1 MENLTAIQT
10 FTNSD
15 FGELDIIIINAI
27 PWFVGKDIAKIL
39 GHSNPRKALI
49 DHVDKEDKR
58 IFSYEEFQKSQNVTF
73 ENGKITVPPRG
84 LTIINESGLYSLIL
98 SSKLPTAQKF
108 KRWVTSEVLPSI
120 RKYGAYMT
128 PETIEKVLYNPE
140 FIINLASQLK
150 AEQEKNEALTKE
162 NKALLTEN
170 DVLSGEIQ
178 TYDSRKILNALIRAL
193 TFRNYNG
200 DYSYAWNSFYKQL
213 KYKYGY
219 DLKIRKGKSKD
230 NAQPLITYLRDDEVG
245 KAVSLA
251 AAMCKEAGLDLDMII
266 NSVNAKNV

>member
-1 MENLTAIQT
+1 MENSTAIRT
-10 FTNSD
+10 FTND
-15 FGELDIIIINAI
+15 NLGNIRILIDNDEI
-27 PWFVGKDIAKIL
+27 WFVAIDVCKCLEINNSRQAIL
-39 GHSNPRKALI
+39 RLDTDEKKSLYIENSGAGNPNK
-49 DHVDKEDKR
+49 
-58 IFSYEEFQKSQNVTF
+58 
-73 ENGKITVPPRG
+73 
-84 LTIINESGLYSLIL
+84 TIVNEAGLYNLIL
-98 SSKLPTAQKF
+98 SSRKPEAKEF
-108 KRWVTSEVLPSI
+108 KRWITHEVIPSI

-140 FIINLASQLK
+140 FIINLATQLK
-150 AEQEKNEALTKE
+150 AEQEKNEVLTKE

-178 TYDSRKILNALIRAL
+178 TYDSRKVLNALIRAL

-245 KAVSLA
+245 KAASLA

>member
-1 MENLTAIQT
+1 MENTAIRT
-10 FTNSD
+10 FTN
-15 FGELDIIIINAI
+15 GN
-27 PWFVGKDIAKIL
+27 L
-39 GHSNPRKALI
+39 GNIRILI
-49 DHVDKEDKR
+49 DNDEIWFIAVDICKCLEIGNSSQAISKLDTDEK
-58 IFSYEEFQKSQNVTF
+58 KSLYVKNSGAGNPNKVF
-73 ENGKITVPPRG
+73 V
-84 LTIINESGLYSLIL
+84 NEAGLYNLIL
-98 SSKLPTAQKF
+98 SSRKPEAKEF
-108 KRWVTSEVLPSI
+108 KRWITHEVIPSI
-120 RKYGAYMT
+120 RKHGTYMT

-150 AEQEKNEALTKE
+150 AEQEKNEVLTKE

-245 KAVSLA
+245 KAASLA
-251 AAMCKEAGLDLDMII
+251 AAMCKETGLDLDMII

>member
-1 MENLTAIQT
+1 MEKTTSIQS
-10 FTNSD
+10 FTNDNLGNISILID
-15 FGELDIIIINAI
+15 NDEI
-27 PWFVGKDIAKIL
+27 WFVAIDVCKCLEINNSRQAIL
-39 GHSNPRKALI
+39 KLDTDEKKSLYIENSGAGNPNK
-49 DHVDKEDKR
+49 
-58 IFSYEEFQKSQNVTF
+58 
-73 ENGKITVPPRG
+73 
-84 LTIINESGLYSLIL
+84 TIINEAGLYNLIL
-98 SSKLPTAQKF
+98 SSRKPEAKEF
-108 KRWVTSEVLPSI
+108 KRWITHEVIPSI

-150 AEQEKNEALTKE
+150 AEQEKNEVLTKE

-230 NAQPLITYLRDDEVG
+230 NTQPLITYLRDDEVG
-245 KAVSLA
+245 KAASLA

>member
-1 MENLTAIQT
+1 MENSTAIRT
-10 FTNSD
+10 FTND
-15 FGELDIIIINAI
+15 NLGNIRILIDNDEI
-27 PWFVGKDIAKIL
+27 WFVAIDVCKCLEINNSRQAIL
-39 GHSNPRKALI
+39 KLDTDEKKSLYIENSGAGNPNK
-49 DHVDKEDKR
+49 
-58 IFSYEEFQKSQNVTF
+58 
-73 ENGKITVPPRG
+73 
-84 LTIINESGLYSLIL
+84 TIVNEAGLYNLIL
-98 SSKLPTAQKF
+98 SSRKPEAKKF
-108 KRWVTSEVLPSI
+108 KRWITHEVIPSI
-120 RKYGAYMT
+120 SKHGAYMT

-230 NAQPLITYLRDDEVG
+230 NTQPLITYLRDDEVG
-245 KAVSLA
+245 KAASLA
-251 AAMCKEAGLDLDMII
+251 AAMCKEAELDLDMII

>member
-1 MENLTAIQT
+1 MENSTAIRT
-10 FTNSD
+10 FTND
-15 FGELDIIIINAI
+15 NLGNIRILIDNDEI
-27 PWFVGKDIAKIL
+27 WFVAIDVCKCLEINNSRQAIL
-39 GHSNPRKALI
+39 RLDTDEKKSLHIENSGAGNPNK
-49 DHVDKEDKR
+49 
-58 IFSYEEFQKSQNVTF
+58 
-73 ENGKITVPPRG
+73 
-84 LTIINESGLYSLIL
+84 TIVNEAGLYNLIL
-98 SSKLPTAQKF
+98 SSRKPEAKEF
-108 KRWVTSEVLPSI
+108 KRWITHEVIPSI

-140 FIINLASQLK
+140 FIINLASKLK
-150 AEQEKNEALTKE
+150 AEQEKNEVLTKE

-230 NAQPLITYLRDDEVG
+230 NTQPLITYLRDDEVG
-245 KAVSLA
+245 KAASLA

>member
-1 MENLTAIQT
+1 MENIAIQT
-10 FTNSD
+10 FTND
-15 FGELDIIIINAI
+15 NLGNIRIIIDNDEIWFIAI
-27 PWFVGKDIAKIL
+27 DICKCLNITNSRDAIL
-39 GHSNPRKALI
+39 KLDTDEKKSLYVKNSGAGNPNK
-49 DHVDKEDKR
+49 
-58 IFSYEEFQKSQNVTF
+58 
-73 ENGKITVPPRG
+73 
-84 LTIINESGLYSLIL
+84 TIVNEAGLYNLIL
-98 SSKLPTAQKF
+98 SSRKPEAKEF
-108 KRWVTSEVLPSI
+108 KRWITHEVIPSI

-150 AEQEKNEALTKE
+150 AEQEKNEVLTKE

-230 NAQPLITYLRDDEVG
+230 NTQPLITYLRDDEVG
-245 KAVSLA
+245 KAASLA

>member
-1 MENLTAIQT
+1 MENSTAIRT
-10 FTNSD
+10 FTND
-15 FGELDIIIINAI
+15 NLGNIRILIDNDEI
-27 PWFVGKDIAKIL
+27 WFVAIDVCKCLEINNSRQAIL
-39 GHSNPRKALI
+39 RLDTDEKKSLYIENSGAGNPNK
-49 DHVDKEDKR
+49 
-58 IFSYEEFQKSQNVTF
+58 
-73 ENGKITVPPRG
+73 
-84 LTIINESGLYSLIL
+84 TIVNEAGLYNLIL
-98 SSKLPTAQKF
+98 SSRKPEAKEF
-108 KRWVTSEVLPSI
+108 KRWITHEVIPSI

-140 FIINLASQLK
+140 LIINLASQRK

-230 NAQPLITYLRDDEVG
+230 NTQPLITYLRDDEVG
-245 KAVSLA
+245 KAASLA

>member
-1 MENLTAIQT
+1 MENSTAIRT
-10 FTNSD
+10 FTND
-15 FGELDIIIINAI
+15 NLGNIRILIDNDEI
-27 PWFVGKDIAKIL
+27 WFVAIDVCKCLEINNSRQAIL
-39 GHSNPRKALI
+39 KLDTDEKKSLYIENSGAGNPNK
-49 DHVDKEDKR
+49 
-58 IFSYEEFQKSQNVTF
+58 
-73 ENGKITVPPRG
+73 
-84 LTIINESGLYSLIL
+84 TIVNEAGLYNLIL
-98 SSKLPTAQKF
+98 SSRKPEAKEF
-108 KRWVTSEVLPSI
+108 KRWITHEVIPSI

-150 AEQEKNEALTKE
+150 AEQEKNEVLTKE

-200 DYSYAWNSFYKQL
+200 DYFYAWNSFYKQL

-230 NAQPLITYLRDDEVG
+230 NTQPLITYLRDDEVG
-245 KAVSLA
+245 KAASLA

>member
-1 MENLTAIQT
+1 MENSTAIRT
-10 FTNSD
+10 FTND
-15 FGELDIIIINAI
+15 NLGNIRILIDNDEI
-27 PWFVGKDIAKIL
+27 WFVAIDVCKCLEINNSRQAIL
-39 GHSNPRKALI
+39 KLDTDEKKSLYIENSGAGNPNK
-49 DHVDKEDKR
+49 
-58 IFSYEEFQKSQNVTF
+58 
-73 ENGKITVPPRG
+73 
-84 LTIINESGLYSLIL
+84 TIINEAGLYNLIL
-98 SSKLPTAQKF
+98 SSRKPEAKEF
-108 KRWVTSEVLPSI
+108 KRWITHEVIPSI

-150 AEQEKNEALTKE
+150 AEQEKNEVLTKE

-200 DYSYAWNSFYKQL
+200 DYSYAWNKQL

-245 KAVSLA
+245 KAASLA

>member
-1 MENLTAIQT
+1 MKKTTSIQT
-10 FTNSD
+10 FTNSE
-15 FGELDIIIINAI
+15 FGEIRVIMINAI
-27 PWFVGKDIAKIL
+27 PWFVGRDVAAAL
-39 GHSNPRKALI
+39 GYGKGKSLNNAVSK
-49 DHVDKEDKR
+49 HVDNDDKVVTEMMTP
-58 IFSYEEFQKSQNVTF
+58 SGKQN
-73 ENGKITVPPRG
+73 
-84 LTIINESGLYSLIL
+84 TIVINESGLYSLIL

-230 NAQPLITYLRDDEVG
+230 NTQPLITYLRDDEVG
-245 KAVSLA
+245 KAASLA

>member
-1 MENLTAIQT
+1 MENTAIRT
-10 FTNSD
+10 FTND
-15 FGELDIIIINAI
+15 N
-27 PWFVGKDIAKIL
+27 L
-39 GHSNPRKALI
+39 GNIRILI
-49 DHVDKEDKR
+49 DNDEIWFIAVDICKCLEIGNSSQAISKLDTDEK
-58 IFSYEEFQKSQNVTF
+58 KSLYVKNSGAGNPNKVF
-73 ENGKITVPPRG
+73 V
-84 LTIINESGLYSLIL
+84 NEAGLYNLIL
-98 SSKLPTAQKF
+98 SSRKPEAKEF
-108 KRWVTSEVLPSI
+108 KRWITHEVIPSI
-120 RKYGAYMT
+120 RKHGAYMT

-150 AEQEKNEALTKE
+150 AEQEKNEVLTKE

-230 NAQPLITYLRDDEVG
+230 NTQPLITYLRDDEVG
-245 KAVSLA
+245 KAASLA

>member
-1 MENLTAIQT
+1 MENSTAIRT
-10 FTNSD
+10 FTND
-15 FGELDIIIINAI
+15 N
-27 PWFVGKDIAKIL
+27 L
-39 GHSNPRKALI
+39 GNIRILI
-49 DHVDKEDKR
+49 DNDEIWFIAVDICKCLEIGNSSQAISKLDTDEK
-58 IFSYEEFQKSQNVTF
+58 KSLYVKNSGAGNPNKVF
-73 ENGKITVPPRG
+73 V
-84 LTIINESGLYSLIL
+84 NEAGLYNLIL
-98 SSKLPTAQKF
+98 SSRKPEAKEF
-108 KRWVTSEVLPSI
+108 KRWITHEVIPSI

-150 AEQEKNEALTKE
+150 AEQEKNEVLTKE

-178 TYDSRKILNALIRAL
+178 TYDSRKVLNALIRAL

-245 KAVSLA
+245 KAASLA

>member
-1 MENLTAIQT
+1 MENTAIRT
-10 FTNSD
+10 FTN
-15 FGELDIIIINAI
+15 GN
-27 PWFVGKDIAKIL
+27 L
-39 GHSNPRKALI
+39 GNIRILI
-49 DHVDKEDKR
+49 DNDEIWFIAIDICKCLNITNSRDAILKLDTDEK
-58 IFSYEEFQKSQNVTF
+58 KSLYVKNSGAG
-73 ENGKITVPPRG
+73 NPNK
-84 LTIINESGLYSLIL
+84 TIVNEAGLYNLIL
-98 SSKLPTAQKF
+98 SSRKPEAKEF
-108 KRWVTSEVLPSI
+108 KRWITHEVIPSI

-150 AEQEKNEALTKE
+150 AEQEKNEVLTKE

-170 DVLSGEIQ
+170 DVLCGEIQ

-230 NAQPLITYLRDDEVG
+230 NTQPLITYLRDDEVG
-245 KAVSLA
+245 KAASLA

>member
-1 MENLTAIQT
+1 MENIAIQT
-10 FTNSD
+10 FTND
-15 FGELDIIIINAI
+15 NLGNIRIIIDNDEIWFIAI
-27 PWFVGKDIAKIL
+27 DICKCLNITNSRDAIL
-39 GHSNPRKALI
+39 KLDTDEKKSLYVKNSGAGNPNK
-49 DHVDKEDKR
+49 
-58 IFSYEEFQKSQNVTF
+58 
-73 ENGKITVPPRG
+73 
-84 LTIINESGLYSLIL
+84 TIVNEAGLYNLIL
-98 SSKLPTAQKF
+98 SSRKPEAKKF
-108 KRWVTSEVLPSI
+108 KRWITHEVIPSI
-120 RKYGAYMT
+120 RKHGAYMT

-219 DLKIRKGKSKD
+219 DLKIRKGKSND

-245 KAVSLA
+245 KAASLA

>member
-1 MENLTAIQT
+1 MENTAIQT

-15 FGELDIIIINAI
+15 FGEIRVIMINAI
-27 PWFVGKDIAKIL
+27 PWFVGKDVAGNL
-39 GHSNPRKALI
+39 GYSNPQKALR
-49 DHVDKEDKR
+49 DHVEDEDKTVN
-58 IFSYEEFQKSQNVTF
+58 KSFTV
-73 ENGKITVPPRG
+73 NGTMGV
-84 LTIINESGLYSLIL
+84 LINESGLYSLIL

-120 RKYGAYMT
+120 RKHGAYMT

-230 NAQPLITYLRDDEVG
+230 NTQPLITYLRDDEVG
-245 KAVSLA
+245 KAASLA

>member
-15 FGELDIIIINAI
+15 FGEIRMIMINAI
-27 PWFVGKDIAKIL
+27 PWFIGKDIAEIL
-39 GHSNPRKALI
+39 GYSNPQKALRDHIDDEDKLTERFVLSGQNRKAIL
-49 DHVDKEDKR
+49 
-58 IFSYEEFQKSQNVTF
+58 
-73 ENGKITVPPRG
+73 
-84 LTIINESGLYSLIL
+84 INESGLYSLIL
-98 SSKLPTAQKF
+98 RSQLPTAQKF

-230 NAQPLITYLRDDEVG
+230 NTQPLITYLRDDEVG
-245 KAVSLA
+245 KAASLA

>member
-1 MENLTAIQT
+1 MENSTAIRT
-10 FTNSD
+10 FTND
-15 FGELDIIIINAI
+15 NLGNIRILIDNDEI
-27 PWFVGKDIAKIL
+27 WFVAIDVCKCLEINNSRQAIL
-39 GHSNPRKALI
+39 RLDTDEKKSLYIENSGAGNPNK
-49 DHVDKEDKR
+49 
-58 IFSYEEFQKSQNVTF
+58 
-73 ENGKITVPPRG
+73 
-84 LTIINESGLYSLIL
+84 TIVNEAGLYNLIL
-98 SSKLPTAQKF
+98 SSRKPEAKEF
-108 KRWVTSEVLPSI
+108 KRWITHEVIPSI

-230 NAQPLITYLRDDEVG
+230 NTQPLITYLRDDEVG
-245 KAVSLA
+245 KAASLA

>member
-1 MENLTAIQT
+1 MENTAIRT
-10 FTNSD
+10 FTN
-15 FGELDIIIINAI
+15 GN
-27 PWFVGKDIAKIL
+27 L
-39 GHSNPRKALI
+39 GNIRILI
-49 DHVDKEDKR
+49 DNDEIWFIAVDICKCLEIGNSSQAISKLDTDEK
-58 IFSYEEFQKSQNVTF
+58 KSLYVKNSGAGNPNKVF
-73 ENGKITVPPRG
+73 V
-84 LTIINESGLYSLIL
+84 NEAGLYNLIL
-98 SSKLPTAQKF
+98 SSRKPEAKEF
-108 KRWVTSEVLPSI
+108 KRWITHEVIPSI
-120 RKYGAYMT
+120 RKHGAYMT

-219 DLKIRKGKSKD
+219 DLKIRKGKSND

-245 KAVSLA
+245 KAASLA
-251 AAMCKEAGLDLDMII
+251 AAMCKETGLDLDMII

>member
-1 MENLTAIQT
+1 MENTAIRT
-10 FTNSD
+10 FTN
-15 FGELDIIIINAI
+15 GN
-27 PWFVGKDIAKIL
+27 L
-39 GHSNPRKALI
+39 GNIRILI
-49 DHVDKEDKR
+49 DNDEIWFIAVDICKCLEIGNSSQAISKLDTDEK
-58 IFSYEEFQKSQNVTF
+58 KSLYVKNSGAGNPNKVF
-73 ENGKITVPPRG
+73 V
-84 LTIINESGLYSLIL
+84 NEAGLYNLIL
-98 SSKLPTAQKF
+98 SSRKPEAKEF
-108 KRWVTSEVLPSI
+108 KRWITHEVIPSI
-120 RKYGAYMT
+120 RKHGTYMT

-150 AEQEKNEALTKE
+150 AEQEKNEVLTKE

-230 NAQPLITYLRDDEVG
+230 NTQPLITYLRDDEVG
-245 KAVSLA
+245 KAASLA
-251 AAMCKEAGLDLDMII
+251 AAMCKETGLDLDMII

>member
-1 MENLTAIQT
+1 MENTAIRT
-10 FTNSD
+10 FTN
-15 FGELDIIIINAI
+15 GN
-27 PWFVGKDIAKIL
+27 L
-39 GHSNPRKALI
+39 GNIRILI
-49 DHVDKEDKR
+49 DNDEIWFIAVDICKCLEIGNSSQAISKLDTDEK
-58 IFSYEEFQKSQNVTF
+58 KSLYVKNSGAGNPNKVF
-73 ENGKITVPPRG
+73 V
-84 LTIINESGLYSLIL
+84 NEAGLYNLIL
-98 SSKLPTAQKF
+98 SSRKPEAKEF
-108 KRWVTSEVLPSI
+108 KRWITHEVIPSI
-120 RKYGAYMT
+120 RKHGAYMT

-150 AEQEKNEALTKE
+150 AEQEKNEVLTKE

-230 NAQPLITYLRDDEVG
+230 NTQPLITYLRDDEVG
-245 KAVSLA
+245 KAASLA

>member
-1 MENLTAIQT
+1 MENTAIRT
-10 FTNSD
+10 FTND
-15 FGELDIIIINAI
+15 N
-27 PWFVGKDIAKIL
+27 L
-39 GHSNPRKALI
+39 GNIRILI
-49 DHVDKEDKR
+49 DNDEIWFIAVDICKCLEIGNSSQAISKLDTDEK
-58 IFSYEEFQKSQNVTF
+58 KSLYVKNSGAGNPNKVF
-73 ENGKITVPPRG
+73 V
-84 LTIINESGLYSLIL
+84 NEAGLYNLIL
-98 SSKLPTAQKF
+98 SSRKPEAKEF
-108 KRWVTSEVLPSI
+108 KRWITHEVIPSI

-150 AEQEKNEALTKE
+150 AEQEKNEVLTKE

-178 TYDSRKILNALIRAL
+178 TYDSRKVLNALIRAL

-245 KAVSLA
+245 KAASLA

>member
-1 MENLTAIQT
+1 MENTAIRT
-10 FTNSD
+10 FTN
-15 FGELDIIIINAI
+15 GN
-27 PWFVGKDIAKIL
+27 L
-39 GHSNPRKALI
+39 GNIRILI
-49 DHVDKEDKR
+49 DNDEIWFIAVDICKCLEIGNSSQAISKLDTDEK
-58 IFSYEEFQKSQNVTF
+58 KSLYVKNSGAGNPNKVF
-73 ENGKITVPPRG
+73 V
-84 LTIINESGLYSLIL
+84 NEAGLYNLIL
-98 SSKLPTAQKF
+98 SSRKPEAKEF
-108 KRWVTSEVLPSI
+108 KRWITHEVIPSI
-120 RKYGAYMT
+120 RKHGTYMT

-150 AEQEKNEALTKE
+150 AEQEKNEVLTKE

-230 NAQPLITYLRDDEVG
+230 NTQPLITYLRDDEVG
-245 KAVSLA
+245 KAASLA

>member
-1 MENLTAIQT
+1 MENSTAIRT
-10 FTNSD
+10 FTND
-15 FGELDIIIINAI
+15 NLGNIRILIDNDEI
-27 PWFVGKDIAKIL
+27 WFVAIDVCKCLEINNSRQAIL
-39 GHSNPRKALI
+39 RLDTDEKKSLYIENSGAGNPNK
-49 DHVDKEDKR
+49 
-58 IFSYEEFQKSQNVTF
+58 
-73 ENGKITVPPRG
+73 
-84 LTIINESGLYSLIL
+84 TIVNEAGLYNLIL
-98 SSKLPTAQKF
+98 SSRKPEAKEF
-108 KRWVTSEVLPSI
+108 KRWITHEVIPSI

-140 FIINLASQLK
+140 FIISLASKLK
-150 AEQEKNEALTKE
+150 AEQKKNEVLTKE

-245 KAVSLA
+245 KAASLA

>member
-1 MENLTAIQT
+1 MENTAIRT
-10 FTNSD
+10 FTN
-15 FGELDIIIINAI
+15 GN
-27 PWFVGKDIAKIL
+27 L
-39 GHSNPRKALI
+39 GNIRILI
-49 DHVDKEDKR
+49 DNDEIWFIAVDICKCLEIGNSSQAISKLDTDEK
-58 IFSYEEFQKSQNVTF
+58 KSLYVKNSGAGNPNKVF
-73 ENGKITVPPRG
+73 V
-84 LTIINESGLYSLIL
+84 NEAGLYNLIL
-98 SSKLPTAQKF
+98 SSRKPEAKEF
-108 KRWVTSEVLPSI
+108 KRWITHEVIPSI
-120 RKYGAYMT
+120 RKHGTYMT

-140 FIINLASQLK
+140 FIINLASKLK
-150 AEQEKNEALTKE
+150 AEQEKNEVLTKE

-230 NAQPLITYLRDDEVG
+230 NTQPLITYLRDDEVG
-245 KAVSLA
+245 KAASLA
-251 AAMCKEAGLDLDMII
+251 AAMCKEAGLDIDMII

>member
-1 MENLTAIQT
+1 MENTAIRT
-10 FTNSD
+10 FTN
-15 FGELDIIIINAI
+15 GN
-27 PWFVGKDIAKIL
+27 L
-39 GHSNPRKALI
+39 GNIRILI
-49 DHVDKEDKR
+49 DNDEIWFIAVDICKCLEIGNSSQAISKLDTDEK
-58 IFSYEEFQKSQNVTF
+58 KSLYVKNSGAGNPNKVF
-73 ENGKITVPPRG
+73 V
-84 LTIINESGLYSLIL
+84 NEAGLYNLIL
-98 SSKLPTAQKF
+98 SSRKPEAKEF
-108 KRWVTSEVLPSI
+108 KRWITHEVIPSI
-120 RKYGAYMT
+120 RKHGAYMT

-219 DLKIRKGKSKD
+219 DLKIRKGKSND

-245 KAVSLA
+245 KAASLA